1 MNKARKIAIAGATG
15 MVGQSFLKLLEKD
28 YFQDSELS
36 LLASS
41 NSAGKEINFRGKNY
55 KVEDLSKF
63 NFSESDLALFS
74 AGSSVASTYAPIAVS
89 QGCVVVDNSSCFRYE
104 DDIPLIVPEV
114 NSKVLDNYE
123 LPGIIANPNCSTI
136 QMLVALK
143 PLHDKYTLSSMTPVA
158 YQAVSGSGSEAIKS
172 LEKETLL
179 GDKLEANYQQA
190 YYSNPIARNVIPL
203 AGSLTD
209 NGYSDEEMKFVHESR
224 KILSI
229 PDLVVEPSNARV
241 GVRTGHGTFCSAVF
255 ENEVDLKECTDLLNN
270 FEGVEVWNESL
281 PTPID
286 VEGKDEVLVSRLRQ
300 GLSSKNILNFWVV
313 SDNLL
318 KGAALN
324 AVQIAKFMEK
334 L

>member
-1 MNKARKIAIAGATG
+1 MKIAIVGATG
-15 MVGQSFLKLLEKD
+15 LVGTNIVNLCEQ
-28 YFQDSELS
+28 YFDVDVEYSLFASKSSEGKKI
-36 LLASS
+36 
-41 NSAGKEINFRGKNY
+41 NVNDKEITVKELNKENIGDYNI
-55 KVEDLSKF
+55 
-63 NFSESDLALFS
+63 ALFS
-74 AGSSVASTYAPIAVS
+74 AGGERSREYAHNFIEKGSFVI
-89 QGCVVVDNSSCFRYE
+89 DNSSVFRMNDE
-104 DDIPLIVPEV
+104 VPLVVYGINE
-114 NSKVLDNYE
+114 NIITKESKL
-123 LPGIIANPNCSTI
+123 ISNPNCTT
-136 QMLVALK
+136 MGLVMALK

-179 GDKLEANYQQA
+179 GNKLDANYEQA

-209 NGYSDEEMKFVHESR
+209 NGYSDEEMKFVTESR

-255 ENEVDLKECTDLLNN
+255 ENEVDVEECTELLHS
-270 FEGVEVWNESL
+270 FDGVEVWRDSL

-324 AVQIAKFMEK
+324 AVQIAKFVEK

>member
-1 MNKARKIAIAGATG
+1 MKIAIVGATG
-15 MVGQSFLKLLEKD
+15 LVGTNIINLCEQ
-28 YFQDSELS
+28 YFDVGIEYSLFASKSSEGKKIKI
-36 LLASS
+36 
-41 NSAGKEINFRGKNY
+41 NDKEITVKELNKENIGEYNI
-55 KVEDLSKF
+55 S
-63 NFSESDLALFS
+63 LFS
-74 AGSSVASTYAPIAVS
+74 AGGERSEDYAPTFIDNGSFVI
-89 QGCVVVDNSSCFRYE
+89 DNSSVFRMNDE
-104 DDIPLIVPEV
+104 VPLVVYGINE
-114 NSKVLDNYE
+114 NIITKKSKL
-123 LPGIIANPNCSTI
+123 ISNPNCTT
-136 QMLVALK
+136 MGLVMALK

-179 GDKLEANYQQA
+179 GDKLDANYQQA

-255 ENEVDLKECTDLLNN
+255 ENEVDLEECTDILNN
-270 FEGVEVWNESL
+270 FEGVEVWNNSL

-324 AVQIAKFMEK
+324 AVQIAKFVEK

>member
-1 MNKARKIAIAGATG
+1 MKIAIVGATG
-15 MVGQSFLKLLEKD
+15 LVGTNIINLCEQ
-28 YFQDSELS
+28 YFDVGVEYSLFASKSSE
-36 LLASS
+36 
-41 NSAGKEINFRGKNY
+41 GKKIKIHDKEITVKELNKENIGEYNI
-55 KVEDLSKF
+55 S
-63 NFSESDLALFS
+63 LFS
-74 AGSSVASTYAPIAVS
+74 AGGERSKDYAPNFIDRGSFVI
-89 QGCVVVDNSSCFRYE
+89 DNSSVFRMNNE
-104 DDIPLIVPEV
+104 VPLVVYGINE
-114 NSKVLDNYE
+114 NIITKESKL
-123 LPGIIANPNCSTI
+123 ISNPNCTT
-136 QMLVALK
+136 MGLVMALK

-172 LEKETLL
+172 LEKEILL
-179 GDKLEANYQQA
+179 GDKLDANYEQA
-190 YYSNPIARNVIPL
+190 FYSNPIARNVIPL

-209 NGYSDEEMKFVHESR
+209 NGYSDEEMKFVNESR

-255 ENEVDLKECTDLLNN
+255 ENEVDIEECTELLNS
-270 FEGVEVWNESL
+270 FDGIEVWNNSL

-300 GLSSKNILNFWVV
+300 GLSSKKILNFWVV

-324 AVQIAKFMEK
+324 AVQIAKFVEK